1 MRVTVNNQANVSRAV
16 DLVDYQDDAV
26 VSRTLIKRPAGSV
39 TLFAFAAGQELSE
52 HTAPHDA
59 LAQVLEGEAEIVV
72 GGRRHTLHGGD
83 LIILPAG
90 QPHAVTSV
98 SRFKMVLT
106 MIRSQPIPG

>member
-1 MRVTVNNQANVSRAV
+1 MTVDIQANVSRAV
-16 DLVDYQDDAV
+16 DLVDYQDGAV
-26 VSRTLIKRPAGSV
+26 VSRTLIKQPAGNV

-72 GGRRHTLHGGD
+72 AGRRHTLHGGD

-90 QPHAVTSV
+90 QPHVVRAA
-98 SRFKMVLT
+98 SRVKMVLT
-106 MIRSQPIPG
+106 MIRSRPIPG